1 VGQYEIFTF
10 IVCITA
16 LLSYLNYRFV
26 KLSPTIGIMALSLA
40 FSIILI
46 AGQGFF
52 PTAYDSLKEVMSSVD
67 FHKLLMKGMLGFLL
81 FAGAIHIDAKNLKA
95 ERLPIISL
103 ATIGIF
109 ISTTLVGTLLYYLFQ
124 AFGLSIDYIY
134 CLLFAALISP
144 TDPIA
149 VLAILKKAKL
159 PKSLELKIAGESLF
173 NDGVAV
179 VVFLTIMQVAETGLD
194 KLSPGDISL
203 LFLQQAG
210 GGLLYGTVLGY
221 LSYFAVRS
229 IDKYEVEVMITIA
242 TVMGGYLLAD
252 IIHVSGPLAMV
263 VAGIIIGNKSR
274 GNAVSDI
281 TRDYLE
287 KFWELI
293 DEMLNAALFMLIGFE
308 MLVIHFN
315 RSIMIIGSITI
326 FIVLLSRWISV
337 AIPVTILRRKVVFEK
352 NAIVILTWG
361 GLRGGLSVALA
372 LSLPKEMYRDE
383 FVAITYIVVIFSIM
397 VQGLTIGKLYKKLKD
412 KELPQAEIP
421 EGGDASQPEHNS
433 AH

>member
-1 VGQYEIFTF
+1 MRYCLGAKAYFYYLVKDLKISGSVGQYEIFTF
-10 IVCITA
+10 ILCITA
-16 LLSYLNYRFV
+16 LLAYLNHRFV
-26 KLSPTIGIMALSLA
+26 KLSPTIGIMVLSLA
-40 FSIILI
+40 FSVVII
-46 AGQGFF
+46 AGQRLM
-52 PTAYDSLKEVMSSVD
+52 PTAYLSVTRVISSID
-67 FHKLLMKGMLGFLL
+67 FHNLLMKGMLGFLL

-95 ERLPIISL
+95 ERLPIIAL
-103 ATIGIF
+103 ATVGIF
-109 ISTTLVGTLLYYLFQ
+109 LSTAIIGTLLYYLVH
-124 AFGLSIDYIY
+124 AFSLEIGYIY

-149 VLAILKKAKL
+149 VLAILKSAGL

-179 VVFLTIMQVAETGLD
+179 VLFLTILQVAQTGVEH
-194 KLSPGDISL
+194 LSAADISL

-210 GGLLYGTVLGY
+210 GGLIYGTLLGY
-221 LSYFAVRS
+221 LSFFAVQS

-252 IIHVSGPLAMV
+252 MIHVSGPLAMV

-274 GNAVSDI
+274 REGVSEVS
-281 TRDYLE
+281 RDYLE

-308 MLVIHFN
+308 MLVIHFDGA
-315 RSIMIIGSITI
+315 ILAIGAITI
-326 FIVLLSRWISV
+326 VIVLFSRWISV
-337 AIPVTILRRKVVFEK
+337 ALPVTLLRRKVVFEK

-372 LSLPKEMYRDE
+372 LSLPPEMYRDQ
-383 FVAITYIVVIFSIM
+383 FVAITYMVVIFSII
-397 VQGLTIGKLYKKLKD
+397 VQGLTIGKLYKRL
-412 KELPQAEIP
+412 
-421 EGGDASQPEHNS
+421 QP
-433 AH
+433 

>member
-412 KELPQAEIP
+412 KELPQAESP